1 MSSSSDYVY
10 DDDDDDDDLNKA
22 IAASLL
28 DVGTKH
34 GHVVNPTKKKPGSL
48 DVGLSNAGNQCY
60 YNAFIHWASNQNQR
74 I

>member
-10 DDDDDDDDLNKA
+10 DDDDDDDEDLNEA

-34 GHVVNPTKKKPGSL
+34 GHVVNPTKKKT
-48 DVGLSNAGNQCY
+48 
-60 YNAFIHWASNQNQR
+60 R
-74 I
+74 ISRCRVIKRR